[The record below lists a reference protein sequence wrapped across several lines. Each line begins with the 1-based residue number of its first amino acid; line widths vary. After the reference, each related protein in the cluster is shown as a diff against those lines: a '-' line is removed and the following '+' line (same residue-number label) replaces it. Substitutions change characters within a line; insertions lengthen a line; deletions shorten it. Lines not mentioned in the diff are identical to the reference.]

1 MKTELR
7 QQFLTPSDEFTP
19 IPFWF
24 WNDELSEEEITRQ
37 IDDFEEKGVMGFVIH
52 PRKGM
57 PESIP
62 YLSDIYMHYVQHA
75 VEEAA
80 KRNMRVVLYDEAM
93 YPSGSAHGLV
103 VKENPEYA
111 TRALRM
117 VEGTTLPQLESGES
131 ILAVVTARQNED
143 GIILADTLQEIPVTE
158 YETRSQDSAFFLIE
172 SFSHGTIRGMHIGED
187 DLEENAPPSGDLLNP
202 EAMEA
207 FIRITYERYYE
218 VLKPYF
224 GNTVIGMFTDEPC
237 VLGRCSRR
245 GSKAWTIGFAEYWRQ
260 AGGSIKDL
268 PLLWKEAS
276 DTSHEEIRRRYKE
289 TVNKR
294 LSESYYQQISDWCV
308 NHNIALTGH
317 PAGSDDMGVLKYF
330 HIPGQDVVWR
340 WVAPENETRVEGVHS
355 TLGKCSSD
363 AARHYG
369 RRRNSNECFGCC
381 GPKEHNWGFTA
392 NDMKW
397 YLDWLFVRGVNLLY
411 PHAFFYSINGEER
424 FGERPPDVG
433 PNNTFWQHYKMFAD
447 YIKRMCWLNTDSYNT
462 TPIAILGEEAHLPW
476 EPAKALL
483 EKQIEFNYLED
494 NLLHSDRCKI
504 QDGAVW
510 IEKQSYRVIIA
521 DSEVLVCKPKIQEK
535 LQIFASQGG
544 KVLYWNQDDILAEL
558 PEDCKEIQL
567 TSACSSSDI
576 RISHVVK
583 DNTDF
588 YLLVNEGEETFVG
601 IAEIPYTAL
610 VDGPADYE
618 VECWNAW
625 KGMQEPIRAV
635 IGNDA
640 LHVPMTLERRESL
653 ILCVEKCPFDDI
665 SDKFQLGSW
674 TEQKEMEDFS
684 GTVKYETT
692 LQCESAEKSILL
704 DLGEVHEIATVKV
717 NNKIIGTKMWAPYQF
732 DIGGALQ
739 VGENTIQIEV
749 SNTPANKLEKAKL
762 VSGLL
767 GPVKLIERRS

>member
-1 MKTELR
+1 MDLR
-7 QQFLTPSDEFTP
+7 QEFLTPSDEFTP

-24 WNDELSEEEITRQ
+24 WNDELSESEITRQ
-37 IDDFEEKGVMGFVIH
+37 IDDFQEKGVMGFVIH

-57 PESIP
+57 PETIP
-62 YLSDIYMHYVQHA
+62 YLSDRYMHYVEHA
-75 VEEAA
+75 VKEAQ

-103 VKENPEYA
+103 VKENPAYA

-117 VEGTTLPQLESGES
+117 EEGTTIPQLESGETL
-131 ILAVVTARQNED
+131 LAVVTAKQNED
-143 GIILADTLQEIPVTE
+143 GTLQAKTLQEIPVTGC
-158 YETRSQDSAFFLIE
+158 ETGLQDSAFFLIE
-172 SFSHGTIRGMHIGED
+172 GFSHGTIRGMHIGED
-187 DLEENAPPSGDLLNP
+187 DLEEDAPPSGDLLNP
-202 EAMEA
+202 EAMAA

-224 GNTVIGMFTDEPC
+224 GNTVIAMFTDEPC
-237 VLGRCSRR
+237 VTGRCARP
-245 GSKAWTIGFAEYWRQ
+245 GIKAWTIGYAEDWKS

-268 PLLWKEAS
+268 PLLWKETS
-276 DTSHEEIRRRYKE
+276 DDSHEKVRRLHKE

-294 LSESYYQQISDWCV
+294 LSESYYRQISEWCES
-308 NHNIALTGH
+308 HNIALAGH
-317 PAGSDDMGVLKYF
+317 PAGSDDIGVLKYF

-340 WVAPENETRVEGVHS
+340 WVAPENETRIEGVHS
-355 TLGKCSSD
+355 TLGKCSAD

-369 RRRNSNECFGCC
+369 RRRNSNECMGCC
-381 GPKEHNWGFTA
+381 GPKISNWGFTA

-411 PHAFFYSINGEER
+411 PHAFFYSINGEDR

-433 PNNTFWQHYKMFAD
+433 PNNLFWPHYRQFAD
-447 YIKRMCWLNTDSYNT
+447 YIKRMSWLNTDSYNT

-476 EPAKALL
+476 EPAKELFCN
-483 EKQIEFNYLED
+483 QIEFNYLED
-494 NLLHSDRCKI
+494 NLLIGERCKI
-504 QDGAVW
+504 QDGAIW

-521 DSEVLVCKPKIQEK
+521 DSEVLACKSKIQEK
-535 LQIFASQGG
+535 LQAFISQGG
-544 KVLYWNQDDILAEL
+544 KVIYWNRDDILAEL

-567 TSACSSSDI
+567 TSACSSGDI

-583 DNTDF
+583 HNTDF
-588 YLLVNEGEETFVG
+588 YLVVNEGEEIFAG

-610 VDGPADYE
+610 VGGPADYQ
-618 VECWNAW
+618 VERWDAW
-625 KGMQEPIRAV
+625 KGTQEPIQAV
-635 IGNDA
+635 MDKDV
-640 LHVPMTLERRESL
+640 LHVPMTLARRESVVL
-653 ILCVEKCPFDDI
+653 YIAKCPFVDI

-674 TEQKEMEDFS
+674 TEQKEMETFS
-684 GTVKYETT
+684 GTVKYKTT
-692 LQCESAEKSILL
+692 LQCESVWKRMIL

-717 NNKIIGTKMWAPYQF
+717 NDKMIGTKMWAPYQF
-732 DIGGALQ
+732 DIGDVLQ
-739 VGENTIQIEV
+739 VGENTIEIDV

-767 GPVKLIERRS
+767 GPVKLIGG